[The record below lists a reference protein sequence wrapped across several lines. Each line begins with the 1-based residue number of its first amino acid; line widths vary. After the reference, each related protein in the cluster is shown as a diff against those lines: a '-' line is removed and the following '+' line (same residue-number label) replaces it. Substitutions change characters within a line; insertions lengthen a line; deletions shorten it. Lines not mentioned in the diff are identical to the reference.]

1 MLRVVLEDTKKV
13 VLEEKVV
20 QKVLEHIQNYRFLF
34 LSQKEEKNHLKVNH
48 LMLSIEHQNYTL
60 EENKKDLIVVILFLL
75 MTFKIILFVMFQMQI
90 EKM

>member
-20 QKVLEHIQNYRFLF
+20 RRVLEHIQNYHYLF

-48 LMLSIEHQNYTL
+48 LILSTELLNYIL
-60 EENKKDLIVVILFLL
+60 EVNKKDLIVVIPFLHMML
-75 MTFKIILFVMFQMQI
+75 IIILFAMFQTQI